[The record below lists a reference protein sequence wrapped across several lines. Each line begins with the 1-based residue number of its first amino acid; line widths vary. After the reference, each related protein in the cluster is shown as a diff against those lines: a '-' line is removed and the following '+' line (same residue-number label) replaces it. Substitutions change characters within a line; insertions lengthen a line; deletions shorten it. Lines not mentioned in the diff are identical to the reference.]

1 MLDDDEARGNCLDAG
16 LRGKIDVQELKV
28 RINAEFA
35 EKQRAL
41 RSKEKTKSTGPSAGL
56 GHAEGTEGAEP
67 RDEETD

>member
-1 MLDDDEARGNCLDAG
+1 MDAG
-16 LRGKIDVQELKV
+16 LRGKIDVQELKI

-56 GHAEGTEGAEP
+56 GHAEGAEKRGGVKP
-67 RDEETD
+67 PLHEER